1 MKSTENNV
9 LHKACCLFAEADEH
23 GVERELEF
31 LPA

>member
-1 MKSTENNV
+1 MRSTDNNA
-9 LHKACCLFAEADEH
+9 LHKAYFLFTEAADH